1 MAVISTPA
9 ALSPW
14 PATTA
19 VATWKAATARL
30 RRELYP
36 KSGTNTSDPYCPD
49 ELDHKVAQLGMVA
62 SARVE
67 QFAPRAPQAIRD
79 EAVIRF
85 AGYLASRP
93 SPIRT
98 LEAGSLRMEFATSG
112 LTRPFVYS
120 SARALLA
127 PFVRRRALAVESSS

>member
-1 MAVISTPA
+1 MAVIPTPA

-19 VATWKAATARL
+19 AVRWKAATARL
-30 RRELYP
+30 RKELYP
-36 KSGTNTSDPYCPD
+36 KAGETADPSCPD
-49 ELDHKVAQLGMVA
+49 ELDRKVAQLGAVA

-67 QFAPRAPQAIRD
+67 QFAPSAPQAIRD

-93 SPIRT
+93 SPVRT
-98 LEAGSLRMEFATSG
+98 VEAGSLRMEFTTAG
-112 LTRPFVYS
+112 LSRPFVYCG
-120 SARALLA
+120 ARALLS
-127 PFVRRRALAVESSS
+127 PFVRRRALAAVSSS

>member
-1 MAVISTPA
+1 MAVIATPT

-19 VATWKAATARL
+19 VVAWKAATARL
-30 RRELYP
+30 RKELYP
-36 KSGTNTSDPYCPD
+36 KSDTTADPNCPD
-49 ELDHKVAQLGMVA
+49 ELDQKVAQLGMVA

-67 QFAPRAPQAIRD
+67 HFAPSAPQAIRD

-93 SPIRT
+93 KPIRALDLGNT
-98 LEAGSLRMEFATSG
+98 RVEFATAG
-112 LTRPFVYS
+112 LSRPFVYS
-120 SARALLA
+120 GARALLS
-127 PFVRRRALAVESSS
+127 PFVRRRALAAVTSP

>member
-1 MAVISTPA
+1 MAVIATPA

-19 VATWKAATARL
+19 VVAWKAAVARR
-30 RRELYP
+30 RRELHP
-36 KSGTNTSDPYCPD
+36 KSGTTADPNCPD
-49 ELDHKVAQLGMVA
+49 ELDQKVAQLAAVA

-67 QFAPRAPQAIRD
+67 QFAPSAPQAIRD

-98 LEAGSLRMEFATSG
+98 VEAGNLRLEFTTAG
-112 LTRPFVYS
+112 LSRPFVYCG
-120 SARALLA
+120 ARALLA
-127 PFVRRRALAVESSS
+127 PFVRRRALAAVSSS

>member
-1 MAVISTPA
+1 MAVIPTPA

-19 VATWKAATARL
+19 VMTWKAAVARL
-30 RRELYP
+30 RKEFYP

-49 ELDHKVAQLGMVA
+49 ETDEKVAQLGMVA

-67 QFAPRAPQAIRD
+67 QFAPSAPQAIRD

-98 LEAGSLRMEFATSG
+98 VEAGSLRMEFATAG
-112 LTRPFVYS
+112 LSRPFVYS
-120 SARALLA
+120 GARALLA
-127 PFVRRRALAVESSS
+127 PFVRRRALAAVSNS